1 MGNFVMEKGVRH
13 KSKEN
18 DDSLRFHGSVLRPI

>member
-1 MGNFVMEKGVRH
+1 MEKGVRP

-18 DDSLRFHGSVLRPI
+18 DDSLRFHGSVLRPIKHL